1 MHITLTGNL
10 GSGKSTICR
19 ILESEY
25 GFEMYNIFGAGNSR
39 IKMSTDF
46 AKASGVYV
54 DGTFGSWWWLRSPE
68 DSYENYARI
77 INFDGNAHY
86 SGNGRNGYG
95 GIVPALRVK

>member
-1 MHITLTGNL
+1 MNLTAKVFYKRL
-10 GSGKSTICR
+10 FLWRSGKR
-19 ILESEY
+19 FRLH
-25 GFEMYNIFGAGNSR
+25 EMYNIFGAGNSR

-86 SGNGRNGYG
+86 SGNGRNDYG